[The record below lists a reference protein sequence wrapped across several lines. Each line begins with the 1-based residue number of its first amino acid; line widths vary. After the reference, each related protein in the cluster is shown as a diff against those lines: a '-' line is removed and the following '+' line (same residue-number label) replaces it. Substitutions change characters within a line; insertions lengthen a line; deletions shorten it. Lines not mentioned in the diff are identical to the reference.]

1 VSRCARILVV
11 DDNRTLRLL
20 ISQALEHAGYVA
32 IGADSAETALEVAR
46 TDPPD
51 LLLVDQVMPGMSGAE
66 LIRSVR
72 ADPTL
77 RTRTVIGFSGVSNA
91 AEELLRAGA
100 DLALQKPL
108 HEEELLGQ
116 VRRMLAAG
124 EHPH

>member
-1 VSRCARILVV
+1 VTRSARILVV

-32 IGADSAETALEVAR
+32 IGADCAETALEVAR

-124 EHPH
+124 ERPH